1 MPLADELAARAAR
14 GKAEFN
20 AERSAVY
27 AKAAAA
33 LAESDILENALG
45 EGDQAPMF
53 QLPDAFGSEVRLAD
67 VLAKGP
73 AVVSFYRGNW
83 CPFCNLELRAL
94 QRELEAAQTSGVTLV
109 AISPNTPDVS
119 RDLVDEAHLTFPV
132 LSDHDNLVAKQ
143 FHLVYAMI
151 PEHVEYYRDHGRDIG
166 ALNGTEAWE
175 LPVPATYV
183 IDQAGVIRFAF
194 VDLNHRVRA
203 EPSEVVAIAAELVQ
217 ADPTRTRSD

>member
-1 MPLADELAARAAR
+1 MSLSEELAARAAQ
-14 GKAEFN
+14 GKAEN
-20 AERSAVY
+20 NVERSAVY

-33 LAESDILENALG
+33 LAATDILEKALG
-45 EGDQAPMF
+45 QGDDAPMF
-53 QLPDAFGSEVRLAD
+53 ELPDAFGNTVRLAD
-67 VLAKGP
+67 VLAEGP

-94 QRELEAAQTSGVTLV
+94 ERELAAAKASGVTLV

-119 RDLVDEAHLTFPV
+119 RELVDEAQLTFPV

-143 FHLVYAMI
+143 FNLVYEMI
-151 PEHVEYYRDHGRDIG
+151 PEHIEYYRDHGRDIG

-183 IDQAGVIRFAF
+183 IDRDGVIRYAF

-203 EPSEVVAIAAELVQ
+203 EPSEVVAIAADLV
-217 ADPTRTRSD
+217 

>member
-1 MPLADELAARAAR
+1 MSLAEELTARTEQ

-27 AKAAAA
+27 GKAAAA
-33 LAESDILENALG
+33 LAESDILEKALR
-45 EGDQAPMF
+45 EGDLAPMF
-53 QLPDAFGSEVRLAD
+53 ELPDAFGATVRLAD
-67 VLAKGP
+67 ILATGP
-73 AVVSFYRGNW
+73 VVISFYRGNW

-94 QRELEAAQTSGVTLV
+94 ERELASAKAAGVTLV

-119 RDLVDEAHLTFPV
+119 KDLVDEAQLTFPV

-143 FHLVYAMI
+143 FNLVYSMI
-151 PEHVEYYRDHGRDIG
+151 PEHIEYYRDHGRDIG
-166 ALNGTEAWE
+166 ALNGTGAWE

-183 IDQAGVIRFAF
+183 IDQAGVIRYAF

-203 EPSEVVAIAAELVQ
+203 EPSDVVAIAAELVE
-217 ADPTRTRSD
+217 